1 MGAHGRDL
9 APPPTVPSTNDK
21 SNRIRTVA
29 CQSRQIVS
37 IDIRRQRA
45 HLVDVARTEQRS
57 GGPVPLDEVDRQLVV
72 TLSRNGRR
80 SAAALAKDL
89 GLSRQAV
96 TERMRSLEERGVIR
110 GYRADVDPLA
120 LGLPIRAQLRLALD
134 GTAPAQKEKEVV
146 RLLTS
151 HPMVREVS
159 RVSGEDCFVAEVIC
173 RRMEDVNALLAEIKQ
188 TRAILSSRTA
198 FVLEQILDRKGLGA
212 LEPSLIA
219 GAVAAE

>member
-1 MGAHGRDL
+1 MGR
-9 APPPTVPSTNDK
+9 P
-21 SNRIRTVA
+21 
-29 CQSRQIVS
+29 
-37 IDIRRQRA
+37 RRSA
-45 HLVDVARTEQRS
+45 
-57 GGPVPLDEVDRQLVV
+57 GPVDLDDIDRRLVL

-80 SAAALAKDL
+80 SAAGLAKDL

-120 LGLPIRAQLRLALD
+120 VGLPIRAQLRLALD
-134 GTAPAQKEKEVV
+134 GTAPPQKEKEVI

-151 HPMVREVS
+151 HPMVRAVS
-159 RVSGEDCFVAEVIC
+159 RVSGEDCFVADVIA
-173 RRMEDVNALLAEIKQ
+173 RRMEDVNALLAQIKE

-212 LEPSLIA
+212 LEPSLVA
-219 GAVAAE
+219 EAVAAE